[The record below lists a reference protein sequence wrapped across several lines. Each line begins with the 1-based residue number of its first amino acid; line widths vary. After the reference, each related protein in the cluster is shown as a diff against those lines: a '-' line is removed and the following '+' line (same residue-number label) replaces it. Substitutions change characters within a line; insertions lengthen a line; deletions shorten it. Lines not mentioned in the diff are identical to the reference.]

1 MIPSAARPVH
11 KKNKKCFR
19 APPRSFQRGIWAK
32 KTLTNCKLQVSR
44 SGRPLGGPLGNPY
57 RWPGWSRFQRAR
69 GKRTGNAKSSGT
81 AVEPLGVDLIFHVF
95 GLSFQRGIWAKKTLK
110 NCKLQVS
117 RSGRPLGGPLGN
129 PYRWPGWSRF
139 QRARGKRTGNAKS
152 SGTAVEPL
160 GVDLIFHVFGAR
172 RRSRW

>member
-1 MIPSAARPVH
+1 MTHFGSVRAAKQTDSLYRGNLINMNNTSKTNFPLRPRQRMSISMEICMH
-11 KKNKKCFR
+11 SCRDLNQFCFKFDPLGRAPCSHKNKKCFR
-19 APPRSFQRGIWAK
+19 APPR
-32 KTLTNCKLQVSR
+32 
-44 SGRPLGGPLGNPY
+44 
-57 RWPGWSRFQRAR
+57 
-69 GKRTGNAKSSGT
+69 
-81 AVEPLGVDLIFHVF
+81 
-95 GLSFQRGIWAKKTLK
+95 SFQRGIWAKKTLK